1 MTAQAAQTATQAPS
15 IVGMGRT
22 GLSVARHLQRCGYR
36 IAVTDSREAPPE
48 LAGVKA
54 LGASIVTRTGGFDA
68 RLLEQADI
76 VVTSPGVPLDDPF
89 FVQARA
95 RGLDIVGD
103 IELFARSADAP
114 VVGITGTNGKST
126 VTTLL
131 GRMAERAGV
140 RVRVGGNLGQ
150 PALDLLDRGPTD
162 LYVLELS
169 SFQLDTTHSLK
180 LKAAVVLNVSA
191 DHMDRYATLRHYAR
205 LQGAHLRQQRNRRG
219 ERRRAR
225 SVAHA
230 ARRAARDL
238 LQPDRTPGGLF
249 ADDAAAAA
257 GSRGWRGAARALLP
271 VAALKISGRHN
282 AANALATLALGD
294 ALRLPLA
301 PMLDELRDFT
311 GLPHRAQ
318 WVADIKGVRYINDS
332 KGTNVGATLAAVSG
346 LAGPLVVIAGG
357 DGKGQDFT
365 PLADGFPRQGAHRRV
380 VRPRRRAHR
389 NRARRHLPHRA
400 SRRPCRKR
408 CVPRRGSRKQATP
421 CCCRRR
427 VRASTCFATT
437 RSAATCSPPP
447 CRSSPTMSAR
457 ARARSAHR
465 RGGALAGRGHRAA
478 RPDHGDVG
486 VDLDRQQGIGRRVLL
501 PRAPA
506 RVVPDRLRAGGAGV
520 LRAHRIPGED
530 GLAAAD
536 RRRGDCCSSC

>member
-1 MTAQAAQTATQAPS
+1 MTAQALQSARNAV

-22 GLSVARHLQRCGYR
+22 GLSVARHLQRCGYG

-54 LGASIVTRTGGFDA
+54 LGAAVVTRTGGFDV
-68 RLLEQADI
+68 RLLEKADI

-180 LKAAVVLNVSA
+180 LKTAVVLNISA
-191 DHMDRYATLRHYAR
+191 DHMDRYATLDHYAASKAR
-205 LQGAHLRQQRNRRG
+205 IFANCETAVVNADEPEVLKMPRPGQRVLSFSLDKAGADFSIMTPPAAHEPWL
-219 ERRRAR
+219 AR
-225 SVAHA
+225 
-230 ARRAARDL
+230 
-238 LQPDRTPGGLF
+238 
-249 ADDAAAAA
+249 
-257 GSRGWRGAARALLP
+257 RGAALLP
-271 VAALKISGRHN
+271 LAALKISGRHN

-294 ALRLPLA
+294 ALRLPIA
-301 PMLDELRDFT
+301 PMLDELREFP

-318 WVADIKGVRYINDS
+318 WVADIKGVRYVNDS
-332 KGTNVGATLAAVSG
+332 KGTNVGATLAAVG
-346 LAGPLVVIAGG
+346 GMTGPLIVIAGG

-365 PLADGFPRQGAHRRV
+365 PLAAAFRGK
-380 VRPRRRAHR
+380 VRTAVLLGRDAG
-389 NRARRHLPHRA
+389 LIE
-400 SRRPCRKR
+400 
-408 CVPRRGSRKQATP
+408 T
-421 CCCRRR
+421 
-427 VRASTCFATT
+427 
-437 RSAATCSPPP
+437 
-447 CRSSPTMSAR
+447 
-457 ARARSAHR
+457 
-465 RGGALAGRGHRAA
+465 ALAGICHTARVASMEEAVRAA
-478 RPDHGDVG
+478 ARFAQAGDT
-486 VDLDRQQGIGRRVLL
+486 VLL
-501 PRAPA
+501 SPA
-506 RVVPDRLRAGGAGV
+506 CSSLDMFRDYAQRGNLF
-520 LRAHRIPGED
+520 
-530 GLAAAD
+530 AAAVKEIA
-536 RRRGDCCSSC
+536 